1 MYSLSMLGPPLGLH
15 RICTGAREVSYIEED
30 LVVFMRSGMADVRN
44 GETTSRRL
52 LPEGGQPL
60 PRGKTVN

>member
-44 GETTSRRL
+44 ASRRL